1 MTPPTF
7 NLIDEP
13 WIRVRRHDSE
23 IQLMSIREALA
34 NASVIKALAGEI
46 PTQDAALL
54 RLLLAILLGSVR
66 PDHERNEQENI
77 DLWASW
83 WEAGRF
89 PDGVL
94 DYLTGV
100 HSRFDLLDADAPF
113 YQVAGLT
120 TASGKASGLGK
131 LIAEVPDGEPYFTT
145 RTREEVTSLS
155 LAEAARW
162 LVHCMAFDPSGIKSG
177 AVGDDRVK
185 GGKGYP
191 FGYPAWAGNLGL
203 VVAEADTLFETL
215 LFNLPLAY
223 SGPEDLPLWDR
234 APVGPGVDET
244 HPEPHGPADLF
255 TWPSR
260 RLRLFT
266 HGARVTDAQVSN
278 GDKLGPQNA
287 DRHEPMTAW
296 RYSKNQSKGGH
307 EVVMP
312 VLHQASRRIWQ
323 GLGSILVASE
333 GGARAIK
340 PRALEWLA
348 LLSEEGILA
357 EDRTVDLH
365 VVGFEYGP
373 QNSVITGAIDDRL
386 AGAVVAFTNP
396 VLAQAAVVAA
406 EAASEG
412 VKALANLASN
422 LDRAKGGD
430 GEAPRHDTYEQ
441 GYALLDLPYRR
452 WLRDLVDPADVEAT
466 QAAWW
471 SEARRILTDAGDRLI
486 RDAGPAAWVGRTV
499 TQSGSDAPRLVD
511 AGIADIWFRAAL
523 AKALPLPARQATKEI
538 A

>member
-1 MTPPTF
+1 MRPPTF

-13 WIRVRRHDSE
+13 WIRVRRLDSAMP
-23 IQLMSIREALA
+23 LVSIREALA
-34 NASVIKALAGEI
+34 TATEIKAVAGEI
-46 PTQDAALL
+46 PTQDVAIL
-54 RLLLAILLGSVR
+54 RLLLAILLGSIR
-66 PDHERNEQENI
+66 PDHERTEQETI
-77 DLWASW
+77 DLWEAW
-83 WEAGRF
+83 WEAGTF
-89 PDGVL
+89 PDVVL
-94 DYLTGV
+94 DYLTAV
-100 HSRFDLLDADAPF
+100 HSRFDLLDAAAPF

-120 TASGKASGLGK
+120 TASGRASGLGK

-145 RTREEVTSLS
+145 RTREEVASLS

-203 VVAEADTLFETL
+203 VVAAGHTLFETL
-215 LFNLPLAY
+215 LFNLPVAS

-244 HPEPHGPADLF
+244 HPQPYGPADLF

-266 HGARVTDAQVSN
+266 DGARVTDVQVSN

-287 DRHEPMTAW
+287 DRYEPMTAW

-333 GGARAIK
+333 GGARAVK

-348 LLSEEGILA
+348 LLREEGILA
-357 EDRTVDLH
+357 DDRSVDLH
-365 VVGFEYGP
+365 VVGLEYGA
-373 QNSVITGAIDDRL
+373 QNSVISGAIDDRL
-386 AGAVVAFTNP
+386 AGPVVAFTNP
-396 VLAQAAVVAA
+396 VLTQAAVVAA

-430 GEAPRHDTYEQ
+430 GEAPRQDTYER
-441 GYALLDLPYRR
+441 GYALLDLPFRR
-452 WLRDLVDPADVEAT
+452 WLRCLVDPTEVEAT

-486 RDAGPAAWVGRTV
+486 RDAGPAAWVGRSV
-499 TQSGSDAPRLVD
+499 AQPGSDTTRLVD

-523 AKALPLPARQATKEI
+523 AKALPLPTQPATKEI